1 MAHLVRCFT
10 EVKDCDVHSE
20 LLVYK
25 RLNTSKNAMLNWLW
39 SKKSFTTWCFFF
51 EVKPYEWETFM
62 RWDPGIFLA
71 QLVNRAVSFLMAWWF
86 CVPFS
91 KKFPRLPPVQGAKRF
106 GSQPTTME
114 CNMILG
120 TGIGQNSM
128 TQNFFQHPAILI
140 QKPGQWPVSCGS
152 YWMRI

>member
-1 MAHLVRCFT
+1 MILCAFFQQEISKTSPRSRGKARCF
-10 EVKDCDVHSE
+10 
-20 LLVYK
+20 
-25 RLNTSKNAMLNWLW
+25 NSK
-39 SKKSFTTWCFFF
+39 
-51 EVKPYEWETFM
+51 
-62 RWDPGIFLA
+62 G
-71 QLVNRAVSFLMAWWF
+71 
-86 CVPFS
+86 
-91 KKFPRLPPVQGAKRF
+91 F

-152 YWMRI
+152 YWLLDAHLTDCGWACWAHD